1 MRLSENIIRIRE
13 VMGLISEQKE
23 KIYHDK
29 EEYEKALKI
38 YDDMMTAHLWSVELK
53 SLFTK
58 FSKMQQ
64 SEYENILDIFRTPLG
79 KKMEK
84 ITGFHIMSLI
94 LTLGDK
100 ANPERRYLLTNFKD
114 NIRKIFNKI
123 HYDVDGSY
131 PTYTVISPLNKEKL
145 TLFLFP
151 KPQIQKPVFKD
162 LSKIQSNIPIK
173 SSTLVKPQTV
183 IKPETKV
190 EEPKKVSK
198 PKTEIDGDPVYGPGN
213 SLIGFVKDRKFIPV
227 SDPSMMPNKNNYYN
241 KMDWDLLQDKEK
253 MKEYLYSKFGGY
265 LIYESMKVDDFG
277 RLHDDDSKTLYPY
290 ARIAKFV
297 TWFDKEFGDYAAKQG
312 WFIVSSDSDIP
323 KIRYKPEDGNK
334 FNLFFQVQ
342 RIDDPMEGEA
352 LFGRLKN
359 DHEADEL
366 AKKLGLVLDEHGV
379 VIGWDNEIFI

>member
-1 MRLSENIIRIRE
+1 
-13 VMGLISEQKE
+13 MGLISEQKE

-29 EEYEKALKI
+29 NEYERALKI
-38 YDDMMTAHLWSVELK
+38 YDDMMTVHLWSVELK

-58 FSKMQQ
+58 FSKMKR
-64 SEYENILDIFRTPLG
+64 SEYDNILEIFRTPLG

-84 ITGFHIMSLI
+84 ITGFHIISLI
-94 LTLGDK
+94 MAIGDM
-100 ANPERRYLLTNFKD
+100 ANPERRYLFTNFRD
-114 NIRKIFNKI
+114 NLKKIFNKI
-123 HYDVDGSY
+123 HLDVNGSY
-131 PTYTVISPLNKEKL
+131 PTYTTISPLNMEKL
-145 TLFLFP
+145 TLPIFP
-151 KPQIQKPVFKD
+151 KPQGSKPVFKD
-162 LSKIQSNIPIK
+162 LSKIQSNIPVK
-173 SSTLVKPQTV
+173 STTLVKPQSV
-183 IKPETKV
+183 VKPESKV
-190 EEPKKVSK
+190 NGPNKVPKPEP
-198 PKTEIDGDPVYGPGN
+198 EIDGDAVYGPGK

-227 SDPSMMPNKNNYYN
+227 SDPSMMPNKNNYYG
-241 KMDWDLLQDKEK
+241 KGDWDLLQDKEK
-253 MKEYLYSKFGGY
+253 MKEYLNSKFGSY
-265 LIYESMKVDDFG
+265 VIYESMKVDDFG
-277 RLHDDDSKTLYPY
+277 RLHDDDSKIVYPY

-379 VIGWDNEIFI
+379 VIGWDDEIFI